1 MAEIKTR
8 YYQLQQAAH
17 PDKFAQH
24 SSAEQRAALLQ
35 ASLINDAY
43 QILSSPIKRAIYILK
58 LQGIDAGLETD
69 TAMDSTFL
77 MTQMELRERIADKDK
92 TVLSEIEQSVGDCEK
107 QLQSQLDNPSASSL
121 LKAREIVRQ
130 MQFYLRLIEELE
142 E

>member
-24 SSAEQRAALLQ
+24 SGAEQRAALLQ

-69 TAMDSTFL
+69 TAMESTFL

-92 TVLSEIEQSVGDCEK
+92 TVLGEIEQNLMDCEM
-107 QLQSQLDNPSASSL
+107 QLQSQLDNPNASSL
-121 LKAREIVRQ
+121 QKARDIVRQ